1 MSRAPQGTKW
11 CFTINVNVDINTAY
25 EQLKKMA
32 VDQPS
37 FQLSFLVAQ
46 VEVAPTTGQVHI
58 QGMVVFP
65 SNWRFNRLVE
75 VLQTAF
81 EHHEDNNPIHPH
93 VELMKSS
100 VDANEAYCSKEST
113 RAPGTDVVRVGTRP
127 TNQQGKRSDLHR
139 LCEELDSIDK
149 TLPVQTRLRQLARN
163 GANHASL
170 VMYGRGFE
178 RLAELTAVTV
188 STPAPEAWR
197 PWQSHMMSE
206 LSQPPHPRRIYW
218 VYDPHG
224 NSGKSFLASYYLGKE
239 EACLLS
245 GKLEDM
251 KYAYAN
257 HAFPRIV
264 FFDIPRSGSEHAD
277 HYYGMAESLKDGHLA
292 VNKYQAKTCIFRPPH
307 VVFLAN
313 HWPVASKWTGDR
325 LRLLHL
331 QEDGTFHVVNAPPDA
346 PAPAPFV
353 AVSSASGG
361 NGPQSN
367 VASSNVNPFAFID
380 LTQDSSDEEMDVD
393 EI

>member
-1 MSRAPQGTKW
+1 MPRGPQGTKW
-11 CFTINVNVDINTAY
+11 CFTVNLNVDINTAY

-37 FQLSFLVAQ
+37 LQLSFLVAQ
-46 VEVAPTTGQVHI
+46 VEVAPTTGQVHV

-65 SNWRFNRLVE
+65 SNWRSERLIG

-81 EHHEDNNPIHPH
+81 EHHEDDNPVHPH
-93 VELMKSS
+93 TELMKSS
-100 VDANEAYCSKEST
+100 IEANEAYCSKEST
-113 RAPGTDVVRVGTRP
+113 RAPGTAVVRIGTRP
-127 TNQQGKRSDLHR
+127 TKEQGKRSDLHR
-139 LCEELDSIDK
+139 VCEELDGTDR
-149 TLPVQTRLRQLARN
+149 TLPVQSRLRLLAQN
-163 GANHASL
+163 GSNHASL

-178 RLAELTAVTV
+178 RLAELTAKTV
-188 STPAPEAWR
+188 EFPEPESWH
-197 PWQSHMMSE
+197 PWQAHMMSE
-206 LSQPPHPRRIYW
+206 LSQQPHSRRIYW
-218 VYDPHG
+218 VYDPNG
-224 NSGKSFLASYYLGKE
+224 NSGKSFLASYYLGRE

-257 HAFPRIV
+257 HGFPRIV

-292 VNKYQAKTCIFRPPH
+292 INKYQSKTAIFRPPH

-313 HWPVASKWTGDR
+313 HAPTEGKWTGDR

-331 QEDGTFHVVNAPPDA
+331 QEDGTFDA
-346 PAPAPFV
+346 ATTPAPFV

-361 NGPQSN
+361 NGPQSTT
-367 VASSNVNPFAFID
+367 ASSNVNPFAVID

>member
-1 MSRAPQGTKW
+1 MSSNPQGTKW
-11 CFTINVNVDINTAY
+11 CFTINVNVDANTAY
-25 EQLKKMA
+25 EQLKKMT

-46 VEVAPTTGQVHI
+46 VEVAPSTGQVHI

-65 SNWRFNRLVE
+65 SNWRFKRLVE

-100 VDANEAYCSKEST
+100 VDANVAYCSKEST
-113 RAPGTDVVRVGTRP
+113 RAPGTDVVTVGTRP

-139 LCEELDSIDK
+139 VCEELAATDS
-149 TLPVQTRLRQLARN
+149 TLPVQTRLRQLASN

-178 RLAELTAVTV
+178 RLAGLTATTV
-188 STPAPEAWR
+188 PTPPPEQWY
-197 PWQSHMMSE
+197 PWQAYMMQE
-206 LSQPPHPRRIYW
+206 LSLQPHPRRIYW
-218 VYDPHG
+218 VYDPAG
-224 NSGKSFLASYYLGKE
+224 NKGKSFLASYYLGKG

-257 HAFPRIV
+257 QSFPRIV

-277 HYYGMAESLKDGHLA
+277 HYYGMAESLKDGHLF
-292 VNKYQAKTCIFRPPH
+292 VGKFDSRCVLFRPPH

-313 HWPVASKWTGDR
+313 HPPADGKWTADR
-325 LRLLHL
+325 LRLLRL
-331 QEDGTFHVVNAPPDA
+331 QAGGTFDDGESTA
-346 PAPAPFV
+346 FV
-353 AVSSASGG
+353 PVSSASGG
-361 NGPQSN
+361 NGPQST
-367 VASSNVNPFAFID
+367 VASSNVNPFAVID